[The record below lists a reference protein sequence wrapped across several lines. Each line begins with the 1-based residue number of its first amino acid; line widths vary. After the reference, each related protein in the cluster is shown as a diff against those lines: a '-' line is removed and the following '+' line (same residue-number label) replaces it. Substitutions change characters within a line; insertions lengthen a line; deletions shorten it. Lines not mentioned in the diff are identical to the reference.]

1 LDNDR
6 VKMVKEASDIVDVV
20 GSYISL
26 RPAGQQTF
34 KGLCPFHDDH
44 RPSFD
49 VDPKRGRYRC
59 WSCGKYGDVITFVQ
73 EYEKVEFAEALEIL
87 AKRAGINLEK
97 KENLVQNRLRGS
109 MLDSVRWASDQY
121 HQCLQESPLAAEA
134 RSYLSSR
141 GLEDEIIR
149 QFGLGFAPRR
159 GDWLLELAHNDGV
172 DVGMLEQV
180 GLIGRKTDKP
190 GLYDRFR
197 DRIMFPI
204 RNVLGNTVGF
214 GGRIMPSSP
223 FIDKAPK
230 YYNSSDSP
238 LFSKSEQLYGIDQA
252 RNSIGKVGYLAVV
265 EGYTDVMMAHQ
276 MGVGN
281 IVATMGTAINARHLR
296 QLRRWTSKVV
306 LVFDADAGGEQGV
319 DRALELFVTNDMD
332 LAIATLPE
340 GLDPCDMLLNDG
352 PEAFQEVL
360 KGAVDAL
367 EFKLSS
373 ILAEISRDGASVETK
388 RKATDSILSVL
399 ARIPVES
406 SPSSQLKMQ
415 LMLGRIGKRLG
426 LSDETLKNR
435 VNELRPKTESRKVL
449 KMQLMLGRIGKRLG
463 LSDETLKSRVNELRP
478 KTESRKVDTNI
489 INTTEESRRAKPVPE
504 EKELV
509 EVLLANPDLVFRARQ
524 DLSIDD
530 LNHPG
535 LRQIV
540 SILFDLLDEKR
551 TPDLD
556 AVRARMGDSPI
567 GSRLLDLADQGR
579 RNPEPVTW
587 YGNILE
593 RFNERKVKPVVRVL
607 QDQLHAANDHETA
620 MELLRKL
627 QSRSVGSGS
636 VPTPSRLDGGH

>member
-1 LDNDR
+1 MDNDR

-223 FIDKAPK
+223 FVDKAPK
-230 YYNSSDSP
+230 YYNSSDST

-252 RNSIGKVGYLAVV
+252 RNSIGKAGYLAVV

-435 VNELRPKTESRKVL
+435 VNELRPKTESRKV
-449 KMQLMLGRIGKRLG
+449 
-463 LSDETLKSRVNELRP
+463 
-478 KTESRKVDTNI
+478 DTNI

-509 EVLLANPDLVFRARQ
+509 EVLLANPDLVFRAKQ

>member
-1 LDNDR
+1 MDNDR

-223 FIDKAPK
+223 FVDKAPK

-367 EFKLSS
+367 EFKLTS

-435 VNELRPKTESRKVL
+435 VNELRPKTESRKV
-449 KMQLMLGRIGKRLG
+449 
-463 LSDETLKSRVNELRP
+463 
-478 KTESRKVDTNI
+478 DTNI

-509 EVLLANPDLVFRARQ
+509 EVLLANPDLVFRAKQ

-579 RNPEPVTW
+579 RNPEPMAW

>member
-1 LDNDR
+1 MDNDR

-49 VDPKRGRYRC
+49 VDPRRGRYRC

-73 EYEKVEFAEALEIL
+73 EYEKVDFAEALEIL

-97 KENLVQNRLRGS
+97 KENLLQNRLRGT

-223 FIDKAPK
+223 FADKAPI
-230 YYNSSDSP
+230 YYNSSDSQ

-252 RNSIGKVGYLAVV
+252 RNHITKAGFLAVV

-281 IVATMGTAINARHLR
+281 VVATMGTAINARHLR
-296 QLRRWTSKVV
+296 QLRRWTNKVV

-340 GLDPCDMLLNDG
+340 GLDPCDLLLRDG
-352 PEAFQEVL
+352 PEPFQLAL
-360 KGAVDAL
+360 KSAVDAL
-367 EFKLSS
+367 EFKLNSMM
-373 ILAEISRDGASVETK
+373 AQISREGASLETK
-388 RKATDSILSVL
+388 RRATDSILGVL
-399 ARIPVES
+399 ARIPADS
-406 SPSSQLKMQ
+406 NPSSQMKLE
-415 LMLGRIGKRLG
+415 LMIGRISKRLG
-426 LSDETLKNR
+426 LSEETLKKR
-435 VNELRPKTESRKVL
+435 VNELRPKTEPRKV
-449 KMQLMLGRIGKRLG
+449 
-463 LSDETLKSRVNELRP
+463 ETHANV
-478 KTESRKVDTNI
+478 TN
-489 INTTEESRRAKPVPE
+489 EESRRAKPAPE
-504 EKELV
+504 EKELL
-509 EVLLANPDLVFRARQ
+509 EVLLANPDLVARARQ
-524 DLSIDD
+524 DIRTDD

-535 LRQIV
+535 LRQVV
-540 SILFDLLDEKR
+540 SILFDLQDEKQL
-551 TPDLD
+551 PDLD
-556 AVRARMGDSPI
+556 AVRARLGDSPI
-567 GSRLLDLADQGR
+567 GSKLLDLADQGR
-579 RNPEPVTW
+579 RNPEPVAW
-587 YGNILE
+587 YGNILD
-593 RFNERKVKPVVRVL
+593 RFNERKVKPAVKVL

-620 MELLRKL
+620 IELLRKL
-627 QSRSVGSGS
+627 QSRTVGSGS
-636 VPTPSRLDGGH
+636 VQTPSRLDGGI

>member
-1 LDNDR
+1 MLYLALVQLIVIMAGNLLKYCKFKRFIYLDNDR

-223 FIDKAPK
+223 FVDKAPK
-230 YYNSSDSP
+230 YYNSSDSQ

-252 RNSIGKVGYLAVV
+252 RNAIGKLGYLAVV

-435 VNELRPKTESRKVL
+435 VNELRPKTESRKV
-449 KMQLMLGRIGKRLG
+449 
-463 LSDETLKSRVNELRP
+463 
-478 KTESRKVDTNI
+478 DTNI

-509 EVLLANPDLVFRARQ
+509 EVLLANPDLVFRAKQ

>member
-1 LDNDR
+1 MDNDR
-6 VKMVKEASDIVDVV
+6 VKMVKEASDIVDVI

-97 KENLVQNRLRGS
+97 SENLVQNRLRGS

-223 FIDKAPK
+223 FVDKAPK

-252 RNSIGKVGYLAVV
+252 RNAIGKVGYLAVV

-426 LSDETLKNR
+426 LSEETLKNR
-435 VNELRPKTESRKVL
+435 VNELRPKTESRKV
-449 KMQLMLGRIGKRLG
+449 
-463 LSDETLKSRVNELRP
+463 
-478 KTESRKVDTNI
+478 DTNT

-509 EVLLANPDLVFRARQ
+509 EVLLANPDLVLRARQ

-530 LNHPG
+530 MNHPG

-540 SILFDLLDEKR
+540 SILFDLQDEKQ

-579 RNPEPVTW
+579 RNPEPMAW

-593 RFNERKVKPVVRVL
+593 RFNERKVKPVVRIL
-607 QDQLHAANDHETA
+607 QDQLHAENDHEA
-620 MELLRKL
+620 AIELLRKL

>member
-1 LDNDR
+1 
-6 VKMVKEASDIVDVV
+6 MVKEASDIVDVV

-223 FIDKAPK
+223 FVDKAPK

-252 RNSIGKVGYLAVV
+252 RNSIGKAGYLAVV

-367 EFKLSS
+367 EFKLTS

-435 VNELRPKTESRKVL
+435 VNELRPKTESRKV
-449 KMQLMLGRIGKRLG
+449 
-463 LSDETLKSRVNELRP
+463 
-478 KTESRKVDTNI
+478 DTNI

-509 EVLLANPDLVFRARQ
+509 EVLLANPDLVFRAKQ

>member
-1 LDNDR
+1 MDNDR
-6 VKMVKEASDIVDVV
+6 VKMVKEASDIVDVI

-97 KENLVQNRLRGS
+97 SENLVQNRLRGS

-223 FIDKAPK
+223 FVDKAPK

-252 RNSIGKVGYLAVV
+252 RNAIGKVGYLAVV
-265 EGYTDVMMAHQ
+265 EGYTDV
-276 MGVGN
+276 
-281 IVATMGTAINARHLR
+281 
-296 QLRRWTSKVV
+296 
-306 LVFDADAGGEQGV
+306 
-319 DRALELFVTNDMD
+319 
-332 LAIATLPE
+332 
-340 GLDPCDMLLNDG
+340 
-352 PEAFQEVL
+352 
-360 KGAVDAL
+360 
-367 EFKLSS
+367 
-373 ILAEISRDGASVETK
+373 
-388 RKATDSILSVL
+388 
-399 ARIPVES
+399 
-406 SPSSQLKMQ
+406 
-415 LMLGRIGKRLG
+415 
-426 LSDETLKNR
+426 
-435 VNELRPKTESRKVL
+435 
-449 KMQLMLGRIGKRLG
+449 
-463 LSDETLKSRVNELRP
+463 
-478 KTESRKVDTNI
+478 
-489 INTTEESRRAKPVPE
+489 
-504 EKELV
+504 
-509 EVLLANPDLVFRARQ
+509 
-524 DLSIDD
+524 
-530 LNHPG
+530 
-535 LRQIV
+535 
-540 SILFDLLDEKR
+540 
-551 TPDLD
+551 
-556 AVRARMGDSPI
+556 
-567 GSRLLDLADQGR
+567 
-579 RNPEPVTW
+579 
-587 YGNILE
+587 
-593 RFNERKVKPVVRVL
+593 
-607 QDQLHAANDHETA
+607 
-620 MELLRKL
+620 
-627 QSRSVGSGS
+627 
-636 VPTPSRLDGGH
+636 

>member
-1 LDNDR
+1 MDNDR

-97 KENLVQNRLRGS
+97 SENLVQNRLRGS

-223 FIDKAPK
+223 FVDKAPK

-252 RNSIGKVGYLAVV
+252 RNSIGKAGYLAVV

-426 LSDETLKNR
+426 LSDETLK
-435 VNELRPKTESRKVL
+435 
-449 KMQLMLGRIGKRLG
+449 
-463 LSDETLKSRVNELRP
+463 SRVNELRP

-489 INTTEESRRAKPVPE
+489 INTNEESRRAKPVPE

-509 EVLLANPDLVFRARQ
+509 EVLLANPDLVFRAKQ

-579 RNPEPVTW
+579 RNPEPMAW

-593 RFNERKVKPVVRVL
+593 RFNERKVKPVVRIL
-607 QDQLHAANDHETA
+607 QDQLHAENDHEA
-620 MELLRKL
+620 AIELLRKL
-627 QSRSVGSGS
+627 QSR
-636 VPTPSRLDGGH
+636 

>member
-1 LDNDR
+1 MDNDR
-6 VKMVKEASDIVDVV
+6 VKMVKEASDIVDVI

-97 KENLVQNRLRGS
+97 SENLVQNRLRGS

-223 FIDKAPK
+223 FVDKAPK

-252 RNSIGKVGYLAVV
+252 RNAIGKVGYLAVV

-373 ILAEISRDGASVETK
+373 I
-388 RKATDSILSVL
+388 
-399 ARIPVES
+399 
-406 SPSSQLKMQ
+406 
-415 LMLGRIGKRLG
+415 
-426 LSDETLKNR
+426 
-435 VNELRPKTESRKVL
+435 
-449 KMQLMLGRIGKRLG
+449 
-463 LSDETLKSRVNELRP
+463 
-478 KTESRKVDTNI
+478 
-489 INTTEESRRAKPVPE
+489 
-504 EKELV
+504 
-509 EVLLANPDLVFRARQ
+509 
-524 DLSIDD
+524 
-530 LNHPG
+530 
-535 LRQIV
+535 
-540 SILFDLLDEKR
+540 
-551 TPDLD
+551 
-556 AVRARMGDSPI
+556 
-567 GSRLLDLADQGR
+567 
-579 RNPEPVTW
+579 
-587 YGNILE
+587 
-593 RFNERKVKPVVRVL
+593 
-607 QDQLHAANDHETA
+607 
-620 MELLRKL
+620 
-627 QSRSVGSGS
+627 
-636 VPTPSRLDGGH
+636 

>member
-1 LDNDR
+1 MDNDR

-223 FIDKAPK
+223 FVDKAPK

-252 RNSIGKVGYLAVV
+252 RNSIGKAGYLAVV

-367 EFKLSS
+367 EFKLTS

-435 VNELRPKTESRKVL
+435 VNELRPKTESRKV
-449 KMQLMLGRIGKRLG
+449 
-463 LSDETLKSRVNELRP
+463 
-478 KTESRKVDTNI
+478 DTNI

-509 EVLLANPDLVFRARQ
+509 EVLLANPDLVFRAKQ

>member
-1 LDNDR
+1 LGNDR

-223 FIDKAPK
+223 FVDKAPK

-252 RNSIGKVGYLAVV
+252 RNSIGKAGYLAVV

-435 VNELRPKTESRKVL
+435 VNELRPKTESRKV
-449 KMQLMLGRIGKRLG
+449 
-463 LSDETLKSRVNELRP
+463 
-478 KTESRKVDTNI
+478 DTNI

-509 EVLLANPDLVFRARQ
+509 EVLLANPDLVFRAKQ

>member
-1 LDNDR
+1 MDNDR

-197 DRIMFPI
+197 ERIMFPI
-204 RNVLGNTVGF
+204 RNVLGTTVGF

-223 FIDKAPK
+223 FVDKAPK

-367 EFKLSS
+367 EFKLTS

-426 LSDETLKNR
+426 LSDETLKN
-435 VNELRPKTESRKVL
+435 
-449 KMQLMLGRIGKRLG
+449 
-463 LSDETLKSRVNELRP
+463 RVNELRP

>member
-1 LDNDR
+1 MDNDR

-223 FIDKAPK
+223 FVDKAPK

-252 RNSIGKVGYLAVV
+252 RNSIGKAGYLAVV

-367 EFKLSS
+367 EFKLTS

-426 LSDETLKNR
+426 LSDETLKN
-435 VNELRPKTESRKVL
+435 
-449 KMQLMLGRIGKRLG
+449 
-463 LSDETLKSRVNELRP
+463 RVNELRP

>member
-1 LDNDR
+1 MDNDR

-223 FIDKAPK
+223 FVDKAPK

-252 RNSIGKVGYLAVV
+252 RNAIGKVGYLAVV

-367 EFKLSS
+367 EFKLTS

-426 LSDETLKNR
+426 LSDETLKN
-435 VNELRPKTESRKVL
+435 
-449 KMQLMLGRIGKRLG
+449 
-463 LSDETLKSRVNELRP
+463 RVNELRP

>member
-1 LDNDR
+1 
-6 VKMVKEASDIVDVV
+6 MVKEASDIVDVV

-223 FIDKAPK
+223 FVDKAPK

-426 LSDETLKNR
+426 LSDETLK
-435 VNELRPKTESRKVL
+435 
-449 KMQLMLGRIGKRLG
+449 
-463 LSDETLKSRVNELRP
+463 SRVNELRP

>member
-1 LDNDR
+1 
-6 VKMVKEASDIVDVV
+6 MVKEASDIVDVV

-223 FIDKAPK
+223 FVDKAPK

-252 RNSIGKVGYLAVV
+252 RNSIAKAGYLAVV

-435 VNELRPKTESRKVL
+435 VNELRPKTESRKV
-449 KMQLMLGRIGKRLG
+449 
-463 LSDETLKSRVNELRP
+463 
-478 KTESRKVDTNI
+478 DTNI

-509 EVLLANPDLVFRARQ
+509 EVLLANPDLVFRAKQ

>member
-1 LDNDR
+1 MDNDR
-6 VKMVKEASDIVDVV
+6 VKMVKEASDIVDVI

-97 KENLVQNRLRGS
+97 SENLVQNRLRGS

-223 FIDKAPK
+223 FVDKAPK

-373 ILAEISRDGASVETK
+373 ILAEISKDGASVETK

-426 LSDETLKNR
+426 LSEETLKNR
-435 VNELRPKTESRKVL
+435 VNELRPKTESRKV
-449 KMQLMLGRIGKRLG
+449 
-463 LSDETLKSRVNELRP
+463 
-478 KTESRKVDTNI
+478 DTNT

-509 EVLLANPDLVFRARQ
+509 EVLLANPDLVLRARQ

-530 LNHPG
+530 MNHPG

-540 SILFDLLDEKR
+540 SILFDLQDEKQ

-579 RNPEPVTW
+579 RNPEPMAW

-593 RFNERKVKPVVRVL
+593 RFNERKVKPVVRIL
-607 QDQLHAANDHETA
+607 QDQLHAENDHEA
-620 MELLRKL
+620 AIELLRKL

>member
-1 LDNDR
+1 
-6 VKMVKEASDIVDVV
+6 MVKEASDIVDVI

-97 KENLVQNRLRGS
+97 SENLVQNRLRGS

-223 FIDKAPK
+223 FVDKAPK

-252 RNSIGKVGYLAVV
+252 RNAIGKVGYLAVV

-360 KGAVDAL
+360 KSAVDAL

-426 LSDETLKNR
+426 LSEETLKNR
-435 VNELRPKTESRKVL
+435 VNELRPKTESRKV
-449 KMQLMLGRIGKRLG
+449 
-463 LSDETLKSRVNELRP
+463 
-478 KTESRKVDTNI
+478 DTNT

-509 EVLLANPDLVFRARQ
+509 EVLLANPDLVLRARQ

-530 LNHPG
+530 MNHPG

-540 SILFDLLDEKR
+540 SILFDLQDEKQ

-579 RNPEPVTW
+579 RNPEPMAW

-593 RFNERKVKPVVRVL
+593 RFNERKVKPVVRIL
-607 QDQLHAANDHETA
+607 QDQLHAENDHEA
-620 MELLRKL
+620 AIELLRKL

>member
-1 LDNDR
+1 MDNDR

-223 FIDKAPK
+223 FVDKAPK

-252 RNSIGKVGYLAVV
+252 RNSIGKAGYLAVV

-435 VNELRPKTESRKVL
+435 VNELRPKTESRKV
-449 KMQLMLGRIGKRLG
+449 
-463 LSDETLKSRVNELRP
+463 
-478 KTESRKVDTNI
+478 DTNI

-509 EVLLANPDLVFRARQ
+509 EVLLANPDLVFRAKQ

>member
-1 LDNDR
+1 MDNDR
-6 VKMVKEASDIVDVV
+6 VKMVKEASDIVDVI

-97 KENLVQNRLRGS
+97 SENLVQNRLRGS

-252 RNSIGKVGYLAVV
+252 RNAIGKVGYLAVV

-332 LAIATLPE
+332 LAIATLPV

-426 LSDETLKNR
+426 LSEETLKN
-435 VNELRPKTESRKVL
+435 
-449 KMQLMLGRIGKRLG
+449 
-463 LSDETLKSRVNELRP
+463 RVNELRP

-509 EVLLANPDLVFRARQ
+509 EVLLANPDLVFRAKQ

-540 SILFDLLDEKR
+540 SILFDLQDEKQ

>member
-223 FIDKAPK
+223 FVDKAPK

-252 RNSIGKVGYLAVV
+252 RNSIGKAGYLAVV

-367 EFKLSS
+367 EFKLTS

-435 VNELRPKTESRKVL
+435 VNELRPKTESRKV
-449 KMQLMLGRIGKRLG
+449 
-463 LSDETLKSRVNELRP
+463 
-478 KTESRKVDTNI
+478 DTNI

-509 EVLLANPDLVFRARQ
+509 EVLLANPDLVFRAKQ

>member
-1 LDNDR
+1 MDNDR

-223 FIDKAPK
+223 FVDKAPK

-367 EFKLSS
+367 EFKLTS

-435 VNELRPKTESRKVL
+435 VNELRPKTESRKV
-449 KMQLMLGRIGKRLG
+449 
-463 LSDETLKSRVNELRP
+463 
-478 KTESRKVDTNI
+478 DTNI

-509 EVLLANPDLVFRARQ
+509 EVLLANPDLVFRAKQ

>member
-49 VDPKRGRYRC
+49 VDPRRGRYRC

-73 EYEKVEFAEALEIL
+73 EYEKVDFAEALEIL

-97 KENLVQNRLRGS
+97 KENLLQNRLRGT

-223 FIDKAPK
+223 FADKAPK
-230 YYNSSDSP
+230 YYNSSDSQ

-252 RNSIGKVGYLAVV
+252 RNHITKAGFLAVV

-281 IVATMGTAINARHLR
+281 VVATMGTAINARHLR
-296 QLRRWTSKVV
+296 QLRRWTNKVV

-340 GLDPCDMLLNDG
+340 GLDPCDLLLRDG
-352 PEAFQEVL
+352 PEPFQLAL
-360 KGAVDAL
+360 KSAVDAL
-367 EFKLSS
+367 EFKLNSMM
-373 ILAEISRDGASVETK
+373 AQISREGASLETK
-388 RKATDSILSVL
+388 RRATDSILGVL
-399 ARIPVES
+399 ARITADS
-406 SPSSQLKMQ
+406 NPSSQMKLE
-415 LMLGRIGKRLG
+415 LMIGRISKRLG
-426 LSDETLKNR
+426 LSEETLKKR
-435 VNELRPKTESRKVL
+435 VNELRPKTEPRKV
-449 KMQLMLGRIGKRLG
+449 
-463 LSDETLKSRVNELRP
+463 ETHANV
-478 KTESRKVDTNI
+478 TN
-489 INTTEESRRAKPVPE
+489 EESRRAKPAPE
-504 EKELV
+504 EKELL
-509 EVLLANPDLVFRARQ
+509 EVLLANPDLVARARQ
-524 DLSIDD
+524 DIRTDD

-535 LRQIV
+535 LRQVV
-540 SILFDLLDEKR
+540 SILFDLQDEKQL
-551 TPDLD
+551 PDLD
-556 AVRARMGDSPI
+556 AVRARLGDSPI
-567 GSRLLDLADQGR
+567 GSKLLDLADQGR
-579 RNPEPVTW
+579 RNPEPVAW
-587 YGNILE
+587 YGNILD
-593 RFNERKVKPVVRVL
+593 RFNERKVKPAVKVL

-620 MELLRKL
+620 IELLRKL
-627 QSRSVGSGS
+627 QSRTVGSGS
-636 VPTPSRLDGGH
+636 VQTPSRLDGGI

>member
-1 LDNDR
+1 MDNDR

-223 FIDKAPK
+223 FVDKAPK

-252 RNSIGKVGYLAVV
+252 RTSIGKIGYRAVV

-367 EFKLSS
+367 EFKLTS

-435 VNELRPKTESRKVL
+435 VNELRPKTESRKV
-449 KMQLMLGRIGKRLG
+449 
-463 LSDETLKSRVNELRP
+463 
-478 KTESRKVDTNI
+478 DTNI

-509 EVLLANPDLVFRARQ
+509 EVLLANPDLVFRAKQ

>member
-1 LDNDR
+1 
-6 VKMVKEASDIVDVV
+6 MVKEASDIVDVV

-97 KENLVQNRLRGS
+97 SENLVQNRLRGS

-223 FIDKAPK
+223 FVDKAPK

-252 RNSIGKVGYLAVV
+252 RNSIGKAGYLAVV

-435 VNELRPKTESRKVL
+435 VNELRPKTESRKV
-449 KMQLMLGRIGKRLG
+449 
-463 LSDETLKSRVNELRP
+463 
-478 KTESRKVDTNI
+478 DTNI

-509 EVLLANPDLVFRARQ
+509 EVLLANPDLVFRAKQ

-593 RFNERKVKPVVRVL
+593 RFNERKVKPVVRIL
-607 QDQLHAANDHETA
+607 QDQLHAENDHEA
-620 MELLRKL
+620 AIELLRKL

>member
-1 LDNDR
+1 MDNDR
-6 VKMVKEASDIVDVV
+6 VKMVKEASDIVDVI

-97 KENLVQNRLRGS
+97 SENLVQNRLRGS

-223 FIDKAPK
+223 FVDKAPK

-252 RNSIGKVGYLAVV
+252 RNAIGKVGYLAVV

-426 LSDETLKNR
+426 LSEETLKNR
-435 VNELRPKTESRKVL
+435 VNELRPKTESRKV
-449 KMQLMLGRIGKRLG
+449 
-463 LSDETLKSRVNELRP
+463 
-478 KTESRKVDTNI
+478 DTNT

-579 RNPEPVTW
+579 RNPEPMAW

-593 RFNERKVKPVVRVL
+593 RFNERKVKPVVRIL
-607 QDQLHAANDHETA
+607 QDQLHAENDHEA
-620 MELLRKL
+620 AIELLRKL

>member
-1 LDNDR
+1 MDNDR
-6 VKMVKEASDIVDVV
+6 VKMVKEASDIVDVI

-223 FIDKAPK
+223 FVDKAPK

-367 EFKLSS
+367 EFKLTS

-426 LSDETLKNR
+426 LSDETLKN
-435 VNELRPKTESRKVL
+435 
-449 KMQLMLGRIGKRLG
+449 
-463 LSDETLKSRVNELRP
+463 RVNELRP

-579 RNPEPVTW
+579 RNPEPMAW

-593 RFNERKVKPVVRVL
+593 RFNERKVKPVVRIL
-607 QDQLHAANDHETA
+607 QDQLHAENDHEA
-620 MELLRKL
+620 AIELLRKL

>member
-6 VKMVKEASDIVDVV
+6 VKMVKEASDIVDVI

-97 KENLVQNRLRGS
+97 SENLVQNRLRGS

-223 FIDKAPK
+223 FVDKAPK

-252 RNSIGKVGYLAVV
+252 RNAIGKVGYLAVV

-415 LMLGRIGKRLG
+415 LILGRIGKRLG
-426 LSDETLKNR
+426 LSEETLKNR
-435 VNELRPKTESRKVL
+435 VNELRPKTESRKV
-449 KMQLMLGRIGKRLG
+449 
-463 LSDETLKSRVNELRP
+463 
-478 KTESRKVDTNI
+478 DTNT

-509 EVLLANPDLVFRARQ
+509 EVLLANPDLVLRARQ

-530 LNHPG
+530 MNHPG

-540 SILFDLLDEKR
+540 SILFDLQDEKQ

-579 RNPEPVTW
+579 RNPEPMAW

-593 RFNERKVKPVVRVL
+593 RFNERKVKPVVRIL
-607 QDQLHAANDHETA
+607 QDQLHAENDHEA
-620 MELLRKL
+620 AIELLRKL

>member
-1 LDNDR
+1 MDNDR

-121 HQCLQESPLAAEA
+121 HQCLQESPVAAEA
-134 RSYLSSR
+134 RSYRSSR

-223 FIDKAPK
+223 FVDKAPK

-252 RNSIGKVGYLAVV
+252 RNSIGKAGYLAVV

-435 VNELRPKTESRKVL
+435 VNELRPKTESRKV
-449 KMQLMLGRIGKRLG
+449 
-463 LSDETLKSRVNELRP
+463 
-478 KTESRKVDTNI
+478 DTNI

-509 EVLLANPDLVFRARQ
+509 EVLLANPDLVFRAKQ

>member
-1 LDNDR
+1 MDNDR

-367 EFKLSS
+367 EFKLTS
-373 ILAEISRDGASVETK
+373 ILAEISKDGASVETK

-406 SPSSQLKMQ
+406 SPSSQ
-415 LMLGRIGKRLG
+415 
-426 LSDETLKNR
+426 
-435 VNELRPKTESRKVL
+435 L

>member
-1 LDNDR
+1 MDNDR

-49 VDPKRGRYRC
+49 VDPRRGRYRC

-73 EYEKVEFAEALEIL
+73 EYEKVDFAEALEIL

-97 KENLVQNRLRGS
+97 KENLLQNRLRGT

-223 FIDKAPK
+223 FADKAPK
-230 YYNSSDSP
+230 YYNSSDSQ

-252 RNSIGKVGYLAVV
+252 RNHITKAGFLAVV

-281 IVATMGTAINARHLR
+281 VVATMGTAINARHLR
-296 QLRRWTSKVV
+296 QLRRWTNKVV

-340 GLDPCDMLLNDG
+340 GLDPCDLLLRDG
-352 PEAFQEVL
+352 PEPFQLAL
-360 KGAVDAL
+360 KSAVDAL
-367 EFKLSS
+367 EFKLNSMM
-373 ILAEISRDGASVETK
+373 AQISREGASLETK
-388 RKATDSILSVL
+388 RRATDSILGVL
-399 ARIPVES
+399 ARITADS
-406 SPSSQLKMQ
+406 NPSSQMKLE
-415 LMLGRIGKRLG
+415 LMIGRISKRLG
-426 LSDETLKNR
+426 LSEETLKKR
-435 VNELRPKTESRKVL
+435 VNELRPKTEPRKV
-449 KMQLMLGRIGKRLG
+449 
-463 LSDETLKSRVNELRP
+463 ETHANV
-478 KTESRKVDTNI
+478 TN
-489 INTTEESRRAKPVPE
+489 EESRRAKPAPE
-504 EKELV
+504 EKELL
-509 EVLLANPDLVFRARQ
+509 EVLLANPDLVARARQ
-524 DLSIDD
+524 DIRTDD

-535 LRQIV
+535 LRQVV
-540 SILFDLLDEKR
+540 SILFDLQDEKQL
-551 TPDLD
+551 PDLD
-556 AVRARMGDSPI
+556 AVRARLGDSPI
-567 GSRLLDLADQGR
+567 GSKLLDLADQGR
-579 RNPEPVTW
+579 RNPEPVAW
-587 YGNILE
+587 YGNILD
-593 RFNERKVKPVVRVL
+593 RFNERKVKPAVKVL

-620 MELLRKL
+620 IELLRKL
-627 QSRSVGSGS
+627 QSRTVGSGS
-636 VPTPSRLDGGH
+636 VQTPSRLDGGI

>member
-1 LDNDR
+1 MDNDR
-6 VKMVKEASDIVDVV
+6 VKMVKEASDIVDVI

-97 KENLVQNRLRGS
+97 SENLVQNRLRGS

-252 RNSIGKVGYLAVV
+252 RNAIGKVGYLAVV

-332 LAIATLPE
+332 LAIATLPV

-435 VNELRPKTESRKVL
+435 VNELRPKTESRKV
-449 KMQLMLGRIGKRLG
+449 
-463 LSDETLKSRVNELRP
+463 
-478 KTESRKVDTNI
+478 DTNI

-509 EVLLANPDLVFRARQ
+509 EVLLANPDLVFRAKQ

-551 TPDLD
+551 TK
-556 AVRARMGDSPI
+556 MNWSI
-567 GSRLLDLADQGR
+567 CSRL
-579 RNPEPVTW
+579 TS
-587 YGNILE
+587 ILLS
-593 RFNERKVKPVVRVL
+593 VVFFDFLLILLVIK
-607 QDQLHAANDHETA
+607 ANSTLLY
-620 MELLRKL
+620 LLRTT
-627 QSRSVGSGS
+627 QG
-636 VPTPSRLDGGH
+636 

>member
-6 VKMVKEASDIVDVV
+6 VKMVKEASDIVDVI

-97 KENLVQNRLRGS
+97 SENLVQNRLRGS

-223 FIDKAPK
+223 FVDKAPK

-252 RNSIGKVGYLAVV
+252 RNAIGKVGYLAVV

-426 LSDETLKNR
+426 LSEEILKNR
-435 VNELRPKTESRKVL
+435 VNELRPKTESRKV
-449 KMQLMLGRIGKRLG
+449 
-463 LSDETLKSRVNELRP
+463 
-478 KTESRKVDTNI
+478 DTNT

-509 EVLLANPDLVFRARQ
+509 EVLLANPDLVLRARQ

-530 LNHPG
+530 MNHPG

-540 SILFDLLDEKR
+540 SILFDLQDEKQ

-579 RNPEPVTW
+579 RNPEPMAW

-593 RFNERKVKPVVRVL
+593 RFNERKVKPVVRIL
-607 QDQLHAANDHETA
+607 QDQLHAENDHEA
-620 MELLRKL
+620 AIELLRKL

>member
-223 FIDKAPK
+223 FVDKAPK

-252 RNSIGKVGYLAVV
+252 RNSIAKAGYLAVV

-435 VNELRPKTESRKVL
+435 VNELRPKTESRKV
-449 KMQLMLGRIGKRLG
+449 
-463 LSDETLKSRVNELRP
+463 
-478 KTESRKVDTNI
+478 DTNI

-509 EVLLANPDLVFRARQ
+509 EVLLANPDLVFRAKQ

>member
-1 LDNDR
+1 MDNDR
-6 VKMVKEASDIVDVV
+6 VKMVKEASDIVDVI

-223 FIDKAPK
+223 FVDKAPK

-252 RNSIGKVGYLAVV
+252 RNAIGKVGYLAVV

-426 LSDETLKNR
+426 LSEETLKN
-435 VNELRPKTESRKVL
+435 
-449 KMQLMLGRIGKRLG
+449 
-463 LSDETLKSRVNELRP
+463 RVNELRP

-509 EVLLANPDLVFRARQ
+509 EVLLANPDLVFRAKQ

>member
-1 LDNDR
+1 MDNDR
-6 VKMVKEASDIVDVV
+6 VKMVKEASDIVDVI

-97 KENLVQNRLRGS
+97 SENLVQNRLRGS

-223 FIDKAPK
+223 FVDKAPK

-252 RNSIGKVGYLAVV
+252 RNAIGKVGYLAVV

-360 KGAVDAL
+360 KSAVDAL

-426 LSDETLKNR
+426 LSEETLKNR
-435 VNELRPKTESRKVL
+435 VNELRPKTESRKV
-449 KMQLMLGRIGKRLG
+449 
-463 LSDETLKSRVNELRP
+463 
-478 KTESRKVDTNI
+478 DTNT

-509 EVLLANPDLVFRARQ
+509 EVLLANPDLVLRARQ

-540 SILFDLLDEKR
+540 SILFDLQDEKQ

-579 RNPEPVTW
+579 RNPEPMAW

-593 RFNERKVKPVVRVL
+593 RFNERKVKPVVRIL
-607 QDQLHAANDHETA
+607 QDQLHAENDHEA
-620 MELLRKL
+620 AIELLRKL

>member
-1 LDNDR
+1 
-6 VKMVKEASDIVDVV
+6 MVKEASDIVDVI

-97 KENLVQNRLRGS
+97 SENLVQNRLRGS

-223 FIDKAPK
+223 FVDKAPK

-252 RNSIGKVGYLAVV
+252 RNAIGKVGYLAVV

-373 ILAEISRDGASVETK
+373 ILAEISKDGASVETK

-426 LSDETLKNR
+426 LSEETLKNR
-435 VNELRPKTESRKVL
+435 VNELRPKTESRKV
-449 KMQLMLGRIGKRLG
+449 
-463 LSDETLKSRVNELRP
+463 
-478 KTESRKVDTNI
+478 DTNT

-509 EVLLANPDLVFRARQ
+509 EVLLANPDLVLRARQ

-530 LNHPG
+530 MNHPG

-540 SILFDLLDEKR
+540 SILFDLQDEKQ

-579 RNPEPVTW
+579 RNPEPMAW

-593 RFNERKVKPVVRVL
+593 RFNERKVKPVVRIL
-607 QDQLHAANDHETA
+607 QDQLHAENDHEA
-620 MELLRKL
+620 AIELLRKL

>member
-6 VKMVKEASDIVDVV
+6 VKMVKEASDIVDVI

-97 KENLVQNRLRGS
+97 SENLVQNRLRGS

-223 FIDKAPK
+223 FVDKAPK

-252 RNSIGKVGYLAVV
+252 RNAIGKVGYLAVV

-426 LSDETLKNR
+426 LSEETLKNR
-435 VNELRPKTESRKVL
+435 VNELRPKTESRKV
-449 KMQLMLGRIGKRLG
+449 
-463 LSDETLKSRVNELRP
+463 
-478 KTESRKVDTNI
+478 DTNT

-509 EVLLANPDLVFRARQ
+509 EVLLANPDLVLRARQ

-530 LNHPG
+530 MNHPG

-540 SILFDLLDEKR
+540 SILFDLQDEKQ
-551 TPDLD
+551 TPDLN

-579 RNPEPVTW
+579 RNPEPMAW

-593 RFNERKVKPVVRVL
+593 RFNERKVKPVVRIL
-607 QDQLHAANDHETA
+607 QDQLHAENDHEA
-620 MELLRKL
+620 AIELLRKL